1 LGFFDHFAAP
11 EDAQT
16 KSPEED
22 KTVIQMLADRPLRV
36 RELIGLRKTEIL
48 ALTRLEFLAKL
59 SLLLAQS
66 SDYETTLNSIAHVMV
81 PAVADLSAIDLI
93 EENCTVTKFVAYHP
107 QRRKQELLDRFL
119 GMRPLDRLPEGMRA
133 AIETA
138 RPQRRN
144 QTPEFPMDGMSDSD
158 FSEILG
164 QIGAVSTIFA
174 PLILRDRVVGVLRLS
189 MAESGRKY
197 TAGDMALAQDIAR
210 HVSLA
215 IERVTLYRDAQTAI
229 RARDSLIGIVSHD
242 LRNYLSTI
250 CMSTVLLSRATHAND
265 LQVGRTQVDAIQR
278 SAVRMDRLINSLLD
292 ATMIETGRFTIELK
306 TEEVAS
312 LVDEAARIL
321 RPQIEGR
328 SLQLKARLADQLP
341 AIQCDRERVLQI
353 IANLVGNAIKFTRAG
368 GEICI
373 AAMAM
378 EDAVCF
384 SVSDTG
390 CGIQER
396 ELSRV
401 FDHYWTKH
409 PGIREGTGL
418 GLFIA
423 KGITEAHGGT
433 IWVESKSGLGT
444 TFFFTLPA
452 ALRSADQTPNSAS
465 GMGAK
470 SPPPVKSMSVQN
482 IPCA

>member
-1 LGFFDHFAAP
+1 
-11 EDAQT
+11 
-16 KSPEED
+16 
-22 KTVIQMLADRPLRV
+22 MLADRPIRS
-36 RELIGLRKTEIL
+36 RELTGLGETGDF
-48 ALTRLEFLAKL
+48 AHTRLEFLAKV
-59 SLLLAQS
+59 SLLLAES
-66 SDYETTLNSIAHVMV
+66 SDYDTTLRAIAHVMV

-93 EENCTVTKFVAYHP
+93 EENCTVTKVVAYHP

-119 GMRPLDRLPEGMRA
+119 MRPLERLPEGMRA

-144 QTPEFPMDGMSDSD
+144 QTSEFPRNGMSDSD
-158 FSEILG
+158 FSAVLG
-164 QIGAVSTIFA
+164 QIGAASTIFA
-174 PLILRDRVVGVLRLS
+174 PLILRGRVVGVLRLS

-197 TAGDMALAQDIAR
+197 TEENVALAQDIAR

-215 IERVTLYRDAQTAI
+215 IERATLYRDAQTAI
-229 RARDSLIGIVSHD
+229 RARDNMIGIVSHD

-250 CMSTVLLSRATHAND
+250 RMSTVLLSRATDTEDFQAGRM
-265 LQVGRTQVDAIQR
+265 QVEAIQR
-278 SAVRMDRLINSLLD
+278 SALRMDRLINSLLD
-292 ATMIETGRFTIELK
+292 ATMIETGRFTVELQ

-312 LVDEAARIL
+312 LVDEAAKIL

-353 IANLVGNAIKFTRAG
+353 IANLVGNAIKFTKEG

-378 EDAVCF
+378 QDAVCF

-390 CGIQER
+390 CGIQEC
-396 ELSRV
+396 ELSHV

-409 PGIREGTGL
+409 PGIGEGTGL

-423 KGITEAHGGT
+423 KGIAEAHGGT
-433 IWVESKSGLGT
+433 IWVESKVGLGT
-444 TFFFTLPA
+444 TFFFTLPG
-452 ALRSADQTPNSAS
+452 ALRSADQLPNSGS
-465 GMGAK
+465 GMGTK
-470 SPPPVKSMSVQN
+470 SPPLFKSMSVQN
-482 IPCA
+482 IPYA

>member
-1 LGFFDHFAAP
+1 MIH
-11 EDAQT
+11 
-16 KSPEED
+16 
-22 KTVIQMLADRPLRV
+22 MLANRPLRA
-36 RELIGLRKTEIL
+36 RELTGLRKTEVL

-66 SDYETTLNSIAHVMV
+66 SDYETTLNAIAHVMV

-107 QRRKQELLDRFL
+107 QRRKQELFDRFL
-119 GMRPLDRLPEGMRA
+119 GMRPLDRLPEGARA
-133 AIETA
+133 AIKTG

-144 QTPEFPMDGMSDSD
+144 QMDGMSDSD
-158 FSEILG
+158 FSDILG

-174 PLILRDRVVGVLRLS
+174 PLILHGSVIGVLRLS
-189 MAESGRKY
+189 MAESGRMY
-197 TAGDMALAQDIAR
+197 TDGDIALAQDIAR
-210 HVSLA
+210 HVTLA
-215 IERVTLYRDAQTAI
+215 IERATLYRDAQTAI
-229 RARDSLIGIVSHD
+229 RARDNLIGIVSHD

-250 CMSTVLLSRATHAND
+250 CMSTVLLSRASQTDDFQA
-265 LQVGRTQVDAIQR
+265 GRMQVDAIQR

-306 TEEVAS
+306 TEDVAS

-353 IANLVGNAIKFTRAG
+353 IANLVGNAIKFTSAG

-401 FDHYWTKH
+401 FDRYWTKH

-444 TFFFTLPA
+444 TFFFTLPGA
-452 ALRSADQTPNSAS
+452 RRSADQPPNSAS
-465 GMGAK
+465 GMGTK
-470 SPPPVKSMSVQN
+470 SPPPFKSMSVQN

>member
-1 LGFFDHFAAP
+1 VP
-11 EDAQT
+11 EGAQT

-22 KTVIQMLADRPLRV
+22 QTVTNMLADRPLRA
-36 RELIGLRKTEIL
+36 RELTGLRKTEVL
-48 ALTRLEFLAKL
+48 EHTRLEFLAKL
-59 SLLLAQS
+59 SLLLAES
-66 SDYETTLNSIAHVMV
+66 SDYGTTLSAIAHVMV

-93 EENCTVTKFVAYHP
+93 EENCTVTKFVTYHP
-107 QRRKQELLDRFL
+107 ERRKQELLDRFL

-144 QTPEFPMDGMSDSD
+144 QTPEFPRDGMSDPN
-158 FSEILG
+158 FSELLG
-164 QIGAVSTIFA
+164 QIGAASTIFA
-174 PLILRDRVVGVLRLS
+174 PLILRGRVIGVLRLS

-197 TAGDMALAQDIAR
+197 AEGDLALAQDIAR
-210 HVSLA
+210 HVALA
-215 IERVTLYRDAQTAI
+215 IERATLYRDAQTAI
-229 RARDSLIGIVSHD
+229 RARDNMIGIVSHD

-250 CMSTVLLSRATHAND
+250 RMSAVLLSRATHTGD
-265 LQVGRTQVDAIQR
+265 FQSGRMQVDAIQR

-292 ATMIETGRFTIELK
+292 ATMIETGRFTVELK
-306 TEEVAS
+306 TEDVAA

-321 RPQIEGR
+321 KPQIEDR

-341 AIQCDRERVLQI
+341 AIRCDRERVLQI
-353 IANLVGNAIKFTRAG
+353 IANLVGNAIKFTKEG

-373 AAMAM
+373 GAMAT

-390 CGIQER
+390 CGIQEC
-396 ELSRV
+396 ELSHV

-409 PGIREGTGL
+409 PGIREGSGL

-423 KGITEAHGGT
+423 KGIAEAHGGT
-433 IWVESKSGLGT
+433 IWVESKIGLGT
-444 TFFFTLPA
+444 TFFFTLPGA
-452 ALRSADQTPNSAS
+452 PRSADQPPNSGS
-465 GMGAK
+465 GMGTK
-470 SPPPVKSMSVQN
+470 SPPPFKSMSVQS
-482 IPCA
+482 IPCG